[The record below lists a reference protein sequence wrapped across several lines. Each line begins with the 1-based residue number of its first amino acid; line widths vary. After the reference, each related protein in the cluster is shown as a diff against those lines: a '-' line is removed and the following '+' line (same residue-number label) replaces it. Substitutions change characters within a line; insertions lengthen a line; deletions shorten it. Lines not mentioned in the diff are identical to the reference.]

1 MNEGTRYILETILS
15 ELTDEIATNEKDLKQ
30 ERRIARETFA
40 TLKRL
45 KFKRDEIEADLEEG
59 NF

>member
-1 MNEGTRYILETILS
+1 MNEGTRYILETKLR
-15 ELTDEIATNEKDLKQ
+15 ELTDEIATNEDDLKQ

-40 TLKRL
+40 TVKRL
-45 KFKRDEIEADLEEG
+45 KAERDDIKADLEEG